1 MMYNFVVI
9 VKFIRKQQV
18 SRIRDTA
25 FIKDTEKREEHV
37 EEGRVNIMIKIT
49 MITSL
54 LIILQV
60 QFMET
65 DLIERFGLMERSEI

>member
-54 LIILQV
+54 LIILLV

-65 DLIERFGLMERSEI
+65 DLIERFGLTARSEI